1 MIAADPIALTPRR
14 FAVDRLGAGVA
25 TLMAL
30 GLALGPF
37 AALRPNR
44 ILDGRP
50 LGLFEAVSPTVAVI
64 VSLVAAAAASV
75 ALARTAPAARLAA
88 GVAAL
93 LALTL
98 GVGRAPEHL
107 VAAGDLFARVGPA
120 WGFWLAGLAA
130 ALLTADALTRLDC
143 GPIARVAALVVAAV
157 AVVALV
163 ESVALDGL
171 SVMKEYASRPAAFWA
186 EARTH
191 VALSLGAVAAALAV
205 GVPVG
210 LACQRSPRLEG
221 PALGLLTAV
230 QTIPS
235 IALFGLLIAPLGWIA
250 AKVPGAAEIGIAGV
264 GAAPAFV
271 ALTLY
276 ALLPVVSSVVTGLAA
291 APPGAIEAGLGAGMT
306 ERQLLLQVRIPLAAP
321 VFLAGL
327 RVVVV
332 QTIGL
337 ASVAALIG
345 GGGLGT
351 FVFQGVGQ
359 TAIDLVLLGAAPIV
373 ALAFAASVLI
383 GAAADAAGR
392 TR

>member
-1 MIAADPIALTPRR
+1 MTAADPIALSPRR
-14 FAVDRLGAGVA
+14 FAVDRLGAA
-25 TLMAL
+25 IAAPMAL

-37 AALRPNR
+37 ATLRPNR

-50 LGLFEAVSPTVAVI
+50 LGLFEAVSPTVV
-64 VSLVAAAAASV
+64 VLVALV
-75 ALARTAPAARLAA
+75 AITAA
-88 GVAAL
+88 GVALIRTSPAVRLIAGVMTL
-93 LALTL
+93 LALAL

-120 WGFWLAGLAA
+120 WGFWLAAFAA

-143 GPIARVAALVVAAV
+143 GPLARVAALLIAAA
-157 AVVALV
+157 AVVAV
-163 ESVALDGL
+163 ATSGALDGL
-171 SVMKEYASRPAAFWA
+171 SIMKEYASRPAAFWA
-186 EARTH
+186 EARAH
-191 VALSLGAVAAALAV
+191 VALSLGAVAAALTI
-205 GVPVG
+205 GIPVG
-210 LACQRSPRLEG
+210 LACGRSPRLEG
-221 PALGLLTAV
+221 PTFGLLTAV

-250 AKVPGAAEIGIAGV
+250 AKVPGAAAIGIAGV

-291 APPGAIEAGLGAGMT
+291 ASPVALDAGRGAGMT
-306 ERQLLLQVRIPLAAP
+306 EGQLLLQVRIPLAAP

-332 QTIGL
+332 QTVGL

-351 FVFQGVGQ
+351 FVFQGVSQ

-392 TR
+392 AR